1 MIAPCSTKER
11 EMRTLYEKV
20 GRKYVPVQIDYDR
33 DTLKCGQFR
42 LHYAYEDGGGVYF
55 YDVTPDTAGF
65 VAAAMIAH
73 KAMEQAIRDATPSR
87 PHIPTP
93 YTKKQIAII
102 ERYRKEMVEAGGLLP
117 EWWQHTS
124 TWDIAK
130 AGIDAV
136 RNFKP

>member
-1 MIAPCSTKER
+1 MK
-11 EMRTLYEKV
+11 TLYEKV
-20 GRKYVPVQIDYDR
+20 GRKYVPVAVEWDR
-33 DTLKCGQFR
+33 ETLKCGQFR
-42 LHYAYEDGGGVYF
+42 MHYAYKDGAGMYF

-73 KAMEQAIRDATPSR
+73 KAMEQAIRDAAPPN
-87 PHIPTP
+87 PHIPTY
-93 YTKKQIAII
+93 YTKKQREII
-102 ERYRKEMVEAGGLLP
+102 ERYRVEMLQAGGMLP
-117 EWWQHTS
+117 DWWQHTT

>member
-1 MIAPCSTKER
+1 MK
-11 EMRTLYEKV
+11 TLYEKK
-20 GRKYVPVQIDYDR
+20 GRKYVPVAVEWDR
-33 DTLKCGQFR
+33 ETLKCGQFR
-42 LHYAYEDGGGVYF
+42 MHYAYEDGGGMYF

-73 KAMEQAIRDATPSR
+73 KAMEQAIRDATPPS
-87 PHIPTP
+87 PHIPTY
-93 YTKKQIAII
+93 YTKKQRAII
-102 ERYRKEMVEAGGLLP
+102 ERYRVEMLQTGGMLP
-117 EWWQHTS
+117 DWWQHTT

>member
-1 MIAPCSTKER
+1 MTH
-11 EMRTLYEKV
+11 RTLYEKI

-42 LHYAYEDGGGVYF
+42 LHYAYEDGAGMYF

-73 KAMEQAIRDATPSR
+73 KAIEQAIRDATPANPR
-87 PHIPTP
+87 PLD
-93 YTKKQIAII
+93 YTKKQLAII
-102 ERYRKEMVEAGGLLP
+102 NRYRAEMIEAGGLFP
-117 EWWQHTS
+117 QWWQHTS
-124 TWDIAK
+124 SWDIAK